1 MNKMK
6 KSIRIAAVI
15 LVSVLISKVSLGWND
30 NSKSTATNS
39 NSKPSAANAKAAN
52 CSPATTLNQL
62 ALNNVNAL
70 IETGGSMWQDRAQS
84 NGAYE
89 VPIGSGNSSIYAG
102 ALWLGGVDVNN
113 QLKIAALQFRADGN
127 DFWTGPLTTIPGTGN
142 GADIRDFGS
151 AEIEPDVCD
160 QYDKFFITTR
170 LEISEFRGWFRC
182 GEDPECD
189 QGIDYAGY
197 TIPTSILEWPAHGD
211 IGRFQD
217 FYLAPF
223 YDYNDDG
230 VYNPND
236 GDYPKY
242 DLDSEFDCSDPTN
255 RAARAIFGDI
265 NYWWVF
271 NDKGNIH
278 TETNGDPIGME
289 IRAQAFAFATNDEVN
304 NMTFYNYELINR
316 STQTLTD
323 TYFGQWVDAD
333 LGCSEDDYVGCD
345 VSRGLGFA
353 FNADG
358 ADNDG
363 CNGALPYPGI
373 PPAVG
378 VDFFE
383 GPYQDADG
391 LDNAIGIGLN
401 EAVQGN
407 GIGYGDGIA
416 DNERFG
422 MRSFLYM
429 NRAGTGLGAF
439 AADPNFGIDYYNYL
453 RGIWLD
459 GTNFVYGGTGHTSDP
474 AATSVECDFT
484 FPGDSDGLNWG
495 TGGLPQ
501 SPWDEITESNPKGD
515 RRFLQSA
522 GPFTLEP
529 GALNNIT
536 VGVVWARATN
546 GDNVT
551 SVEALKIADQ
561 KAQAL
566 FENCFRIIDGPDSPE
581 ITIQELDR
589 ELILYLTNPATSN
602 NAAEDYEVKDPFI
615 IVPDSL
621 IGTPQEWDT
630 KYRFQGYQI
639 FQVKDGTVG
648 PSDLE
653 NIDVA
658 RLLAQVDIKDG
669 IAQLINYNF
678 DESIGVAVASEKVDG
693 EDLGIRHS
701 FKVTQDLFA
710 QGDNRLI
717 NHKTYYYMALA
728 YSHNEYKKYDPLD
741 PLSLDGQKKPYLAG
755 RKAAG
760 GSIRSHAGVPHIPA
774 PELGGSVLYSEY
786 GDGPKITRIEGT
798 GNGANIVDITP
809 ESEAA
814 IVENYKLDEVEY
826 QNGKGPVN
834 IKVIDPLNVVS
845 GDYELRLMPSNS
857 FLYAVDSATWLL
869 TNLTT
874 GEQVNSTQTI
884 SVDNEQL
891 IPEWG
896 ISVQMHQYKY
906 YQPYSSFF
914 YTDFLEGTIEFADSS
929 QQWLSGVR
937 DADGVT
943 AENWIRSGTANEDPD
958 AATYPEY
965 CDDPASYNDYTGKDD
980 EEKYE
985 QILEGTWAPYMLC
998 SRRCAN
1004 TIVGQA
1010 FMGTLT
1016 TNDFNYLSSV
1026 DIVVTTDKTK
1036 WTRCAVIEMQTETA
1050 LSEGGQGH
1058 GYARAGQSVDKN
1070 GDPDGTGTGMGWFP
1084 GYAIDVETGERLNMA
1099 FGEDS
1104 WLGGHNGRDMMW
1116 NPTTGMFNFI
1126 SDEVYWG
1133 GKHAVFVFGNMKRS
1147 GGATSTNMPSYD
1159 EGVYLEDNLVNGSSG
1174 TMNKAWRSCMWVGMP
1189 MLDFSM
1195 IGETWN
1201 DPYGFIKT
1209 DVKVRLRVSKSY
1221 EKYATKGYYTT
1232 PIADTANAENAW
1244 YPLYRFTT
1252 TDIATEL
1259 SNNDTAVSALD
1270 IINVVPNP
1278 YYAYSS
1284 YETNP
1289 LDNRIKITNLPD
1301 ICTINIYSTSGT
1313 LVRTFKKDSPI
1324 TSVDWDL
1331 KNHVGIPIASGVYI
1345 IHVDVPGVGER
1356 VLKWFGAMRPPIL
1369 ENF

>member
-1 MNKMK
+1 MVFNFV
-6 KSIRIAAVI
+6 RY
-15 LVSVLISKVSLGWND
+15 VLLFFLLCVAQSGLAWKEPST
-30 NSKSTATNS
+30 KSTNSQNSTNNDGAITKS
-39 NSKPSAANAKAAN
+39 AN
-52 CSPATTLNQL
+52 CSPATTRTQL

-70 IETGGSMWQDRAQS
+70 LEAGGSLWLDRSTDVGTYFVPAES
-84 NGAYE
+84 N
-89 VPIGSGNSSIYAG
+89 NSCMYAG
-102 ALWLGGVDVNN
+102 SLWLAGVDVNN
-113 QLKIAALQFRADGN
+113 QLKVAAHQYKQGN
-127 DFWTGPLTTIPGTGN
+127 DFWTGPLSTVAGSGN
-142 GADIRDFGS
+142 GADIRDFGP

-160 QYDKFFITTR
+160 QYDKFFVTTR

-182 GEDPECD
+182 GEDPDCN
-189 QGIDYAGY
+189 QAIDYAGY

-211 IGRFQD
+211 MGRFQD

-255 RAARAIFGDI
+255 RAARAIFGDV

-323 TYFGQWVDAD
+323 TYFGQWAD
-333 LGCSEDDYVGCD
+333 TDIGGYNDDYVGCD
-345 VSRGLGFA
+345 VSRGLGFCYNGDNYD
-353 FNADG
+353 NAVG
-358 ADNDG
+358 SA
-363 CNGALPYPGI
+363 NGYGTS
-373 PPAVG
+373 PPAIG
-378 VDFFE
+378 IDFFE

-391 LDNAIGIGLN
+391 IDNAIGIGLN

-429 NRAGTGLGAF
+429 NRSGTGLGAF

-474 AATSVECDFT
+474 SATSVVCDFT
-484 FPGDSDGLNWG
+484 FPGDSDHLNWG
-495 TGGLPQ
+495 TGGIPM
-501 SPWDEITESNPKGD
+501 SPWDEFSEGNPEGD
-515 RRFLQSA
+515 RRTLQAA

-536 VGVVWARATN
+536 VGVVWARSVN
-546 GDNVT
+546 GNNL
-551 SVEALKIADQ
+551 SAVEAIKIADQ

-566 FENCFRIIDGPDSPE
+566 FENCFRIIDGPDAPE

-589 ELILYLTNPATSN
+589 ELILYLSNPITSN

-621 IGTPQEWDT
+621 IGTPEEWDT

-639 FQVKDGTVG
+639 FQVKDETVG

-669 IAQLINYNF
+669 IAQLINYDF

-717 NHKTYYYMALA
+717 NYKTYYYMALA
-728 YSHNEYKKYDPLD
+728 YSHNEYKPYDPLD
-741 PLSLDGQKKPYLAG
+741 PLQLDGQKKPYLAG
-755 RKAAG
+755 RKAPGGGIKSVAG
-760 GSIRSHAGVPHIPA
+760 IPHLST
-774 PELGGSVLYSEY
+774 PELGGTVLYSAY

-826 QNGKGPVN
+826 QNGKGPLN

-845 GDYELRLMPSNS
+845 GEFELRFIPRN
-857 FLYAVDSATWLL
+857 FLPKADSSTWIL

-874 GEQVNSTQTI
+874 GDQISSAQTI
-884 SVDNEQL
+884 AVDNEQL

-896 ISVQMHQYKY
+896 ISVQI
-906 YQPYSSFF
+906 YQHNYSESSTGFLS
-914 YTDFLEGTIEFADSS
+914 TDFIEGTIDFADSS
-929 QQWLSGVR
+929 KQWLTGVR
-937 DADGVT
+937 DADGIT
-943 AENWIRSGTANEDPD
+943 RQNWIWSGTAGELRDPVL
-958 AATYPEY
+958 YPNL
-965 CDDPASYNDYTGKDD
+965 CDDPSSFSDYPGKDD

-985 QILEGTWAPYMLC
+985 QILEGTWAPYTLC
-998 SRRCAN
+998 SSRCPN
-1004 TIVGQA
+1004 TIIGSDFASTLGA
-1010 FMGTLT
+1010 FDISDLP
-1016 TNDFNYLSSV
+1016 SI
-1026 DIVVTTDKTK
+1026 DIVITSDKTK
-1036 WTRCAVIEMQTETA
+1036 WTRCAVIEMQTEPT
-1050 LSEGGQGH
+1050 LSEGGQKH

-1116 NPTTGMFNFI
+1116 NPTPGMFNFI
-1126 SDEVYWG
+1126 SNEVYWG
-1133 GKHAVFVFGNMKRS
+1133 GKHAVFVYGNTKRTDLA
-1147 GGATSTNMPSYD
+1147 GGTLSSYMPPYD
-1159 EGVYLEDNLVNGSSG
+1159 EGVFLENNLVNGLTSG
-1174 TMNKAWRSCMWVGMP
+1174 RRKVWQSCMWVGLP
-1189 MLDFSM
+1189 VLDPSA
-1195 IGETWN
+1195 IGDVYTA
-1201 DPYGFIKT
+1201 PYEFIKT
-1209 DVKVRLRVSKSY
+1209 DVKIRLRVAKSY
-1221 EKYATKGYYTT
+1221 EAYATKGYYTL
-1232 PIADTANAENAW
+1232 PMGVDTANAQNAW
-1244 YPLYRFTT
+1244 YPLYQFTT

-1284 YETNP
+1284 YESNK

-1301 ICTINIYSTSGT
+1301 VCSINIYSIGGT
-1313 LVRTFKKDSPI
+1313 HVRGFRKDNKITFQ
-1324 TSVDWDL
+1324 DWDL

-1345 IHVDVPGVGER
+1345 IHIDVPDVGER
-1356 VLKWFGAMRPPIL
+1356 ILKWFGAIRPPIL
-1369 ENF
+1369 DNF